1 MDPTP
6 EQLTAVLTAALQVL
20 GARQD
25 HMLGLDEW
33 VDLARAVAVCTH
45 GKTATLLTDRDL
57 DDAAEREIDWDEAAD
72 GPLPSLDGE

>member
-6 EQLTAVLTAALQVL
+6 DQLTAVLTAALHVL

-33 VDLARAVAVCTH
+33 VDLARAVSACTH
-45 GKTATLLTDRDL
+45 GKTTNLLTDRDL

-72 GPLPSLDGE
+72 GTLPSLDDE

>member
-6 EQLTAVLTAALQVL
+6 EQLTAVLTAALHVL

-33 VDLARAVAVCTH
+33 VDLARAVSACTH
-45 GKTATLLTDRDL
+45 GKAANLLTDRDL
-57 DDAAEREIDWDEAAD
+57 ENAVEREIEWDEAVD
-72 GPLPSLDGE
+72 GPLPSHDDE